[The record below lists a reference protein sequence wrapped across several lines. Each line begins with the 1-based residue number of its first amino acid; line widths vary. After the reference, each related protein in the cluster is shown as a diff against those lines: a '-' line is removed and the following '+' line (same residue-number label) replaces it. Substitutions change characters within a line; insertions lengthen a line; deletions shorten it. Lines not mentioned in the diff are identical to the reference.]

1 MTEETQETQETPQI
15 PEEQVEAPEIQ
26 QESEAVDS
34 TPTLEDYNKLA
45 DTKKQLSARLAKA
58 EAELKKAKAQPEVK
72 ETNQTPVGLT
82 REEAILIAKGTSE
95 VLIEKAS
102 LIARANNIGL
112 LEAMKDPLIEAFSE
126 KLKADEKKAKAQLG
140 ASSGGSGNT
149 GSYGANKATRLEDAV
164 GMTEEEHRKA
174 IGF

>member
-1 MTEETQETQETPQI
+1 MTEETQELDTPQN
-15 PEEQVEAPEIQ
+15 PEPAEAPEITETP
-26 QESEAVDS
+26 ESVDT

-72 ETNQTPVGLT
+72 ETNTPTGLT

-102 LIARANNIGL
+102 LIAKAQNISL
-112 LEAMKDPLIEAFSE
+112 LEAMKDPLIEAFGD
-126 KLKADEKKAKAQLG
+126 KLKADEKKAKASLG

-149 GSYGANKATRLEDAV
+149 GSYGKNQAARLEDAV
-164 GMTEEEHRKA
+164 GMSEEEHRKA

>member
-1 MTEETQETQETPQI
+1 MTEETQVDQDTSK
-15 PEEQVEAPEIQ
+15 PEEQVEAPETTTP
-26 QESEAVDS
+26 EVDNV
-34 TPTLEDYNKLA
+34 PTLEDYNKLA

-72 ETNQTPVGLT
+72 ETNTPTGLT

-102 LIARANNIGL
+102 LIAKAQNISL
-112 LEAMKDPLIEAFSE
+112 LEAMKDPLIEAFGD
-126 KLKADEKKAKAQLG
+126 KLKADEKKAKASLG

-149 GSYGANKATRLEDAV
+149 GSYGKNQAARLEDAV
-164 GMTEEEHRKA
+164 GMSEEEHRKA